1 LPKPAP
7 LARSVDLGV
16 TLFPTYRLFLIATGA
31 VIAAA
36 LWWFLER
43 TSLGAMVRA
52 GVDDEE
58 TTRAIGINV
67 SALFM
72 AVYGTGEALA
82 ALGGVLGG
90 ALVGVYPGAD
100 FEVLLLGFVVV
111 IVGGLGS
118 LRGALIGAL
127 FVGLVDNFGKAYF
140 PELAPFSMFLPMVLI
155 LTLRPNGLFG
165 RP

>member
-1 LPKPAP
+1 M
-7 LARSVDLGV
+7 
-16 TLFPTYRLFLIATGA
+16 FLIAIGA
-31 VIAAA
+31 VVAAV

-43 TSLGAMVRA
+43 TRLGAMVRA

-72 AVYGTGEALA
+72 AVYGTGAALA

-118 LRGALIGAL
+118 LRGALLGAL

-140 PELAPFSMFLPMVLI
+140 PELAPFSMFLPMVLV

>member
-1 LPKPAP
+1 
-7 LARSVDLGV
+7 
-16 TLFPTYRLFLIATGA
+16 
-31 VIAAA
+31 
-36 LWWFLER
+36 
-43 TSLGAMVRA
+43 
-52 GVDDEE
+52 
-58 TTRAIGINV
+58 
-67 SALFM
+67 
-72 AVYGTGEALA
+72 
-82 ALGGVLGG
+82 VLGG

-118 LRGALIGAL
+118 LRGALLGAL

-140 PELAPFSMFLPMVLI
+140 PELAPFSMFLPMVLV